1 MREKRGKRRLVLS
14 FYVAEILTRE
24 ERKDKT
30 DLLFFFFY
38 ASEISTIEKRE
49 KAG

>member
-30 DLLFFFFY
+30 DLLFFFY